1 MVSSKYED
9 LLRELLGQKTKVQS
23 VADPSRELEVV
34 DLELEVF
41 NQVEASETKVF
52 KAKFIR
58 PSEEEE

>member
-1 MVSSKYED
+1 MVSPKYED

-23 VADPSRELEVV
+23 ASDPKTELEVI

-41 NQVEASETKVF
+41 SQVDASETKVF

-58 PSEEEE
+58 PSEEE